1 MSPALDSEA
10 IGFRVASELSAVN
23 PAYFDT
29 RFERQEAWEDPPAE
43 FAIITAYATTG
54 EEWSSVENEAADKK
68 LETELRGHGR
78 WLRRLTGYSPVTG
91 HTEPGWAVGMP
102 FTTAC
107 DLGLRFQQDAIYY
120 VTGGTLSVSRCD
132 KRRALVEVGAFS
144 SRVDDACGGKELATS
159 DYHG

>member
-1 MSPALDSEA
+1 M
-10 IGFRVASELSAVN
+10 N

-29 RFERQEAWEDPPAE
+29 RFERQEAWEDLPAE

-68 LETELRGHGR
+68 LETELREHGR
-78 WLRRLTGYSPVTG
+78 WLRRLTGHSPVSG

-102 FTTAC
+102 FETAC

-120 VTGGTLSVSRCD
+120 VTGDTLSVSRCD

-144 SRVDDACGGKELATS
+144 SRVHEAGRGLDTGSEEAFLSPGRIKRS
-159 DYHG
+159 RSV